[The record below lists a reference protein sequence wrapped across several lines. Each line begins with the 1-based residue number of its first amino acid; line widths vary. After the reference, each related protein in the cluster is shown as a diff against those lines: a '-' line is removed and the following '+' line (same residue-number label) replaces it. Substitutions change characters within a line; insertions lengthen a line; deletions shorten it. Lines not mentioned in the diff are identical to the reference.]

1 MSLRSTARALP
12 TMIRV
17 GFSEAVAYRAE
28 TIVWIAATTMPL
40 VMLALWHAVAR
51 EAPIDGAGGRYGAPQ
66 ITAYFLAMFV
76 VRQLTGSWAVWLM
89 NMEIRDGTLG
99 QRMLRPVHP
108 LVAYAISALAELPVR
123 GLLAVP
129 VASAALLIFAGGQLA
144 RDPALWAIWA
154 LSILGGWLITLF
166 ANLAIGCL
174 ALFIESSTKVMDVWL
189 ALYFVFSGY
198 LFPVDL
204 FPPALR
210 RATEWLPFRYQLG
223 LPVEIMTN
231 AYDVHTALVML
242 GRQWAMAAVMLAI
255 VALVWRAG
263 VKRFAAYGG

>member
-12 TMIRV
+12 TIIRV

-51 EAPIDGAGGRYGAPQ
+51 DAPVGRYGAPQ
-66 ITAYFLAMFV
+66 MTAYFLAMFV

-89 NMEIRDGTLG
+89 NMEIRDGTLA

-108 LVAYAISALAELPVR
+108 LVAYAVSALAELPVR

-129 VASAALLIFAGGQLA
+129 IASAALVVFAGDQLT
-144 RDPALWAIWA
+144 RSPALWGIWCV
-154 LSILGGWLITLF
+154 SILGGWLITLL

-174 ALFIESSTKVMDVWL
+174 ALFIESSTKIMDVWL

-210 RATEWLPFRYQLG
+210 SATNGLPFRYQLG
-223 LPVEIMTN
+223 LPVEIMTGT
-231 AYDVHTALVML
+231 YDVPAALAML
-242 GRQWAMAAVMLAI
+242 ARQWATVAVMLVI
-255 VALVWRAG
+255 VALVWRGG

>member
-1 MSLRSTARALP
+1 MRRTLSALP

-51 EAPIDGAGGRYGAPQ
+51 DAPVGRYGAAQ
-66 ITAYFLAMFV
+66 VTAYFLAMFV

-89 NMEIRDGTLG
+89 NMEIRDGTLA

-129 VASAALLIFAGGQLA
+129 IASVALIVFAGDQLA
-144 RDPALWAIWA
+144 RAPSLWVIWA
-154 LSILGGWLITLF
+154 LSLLGGWLITLF

-174 ALFIESSTKVMDVWL
+174 ALFVESSTKIMDVWL

-210 RATEWLPFRYQLG
+210 HATEWLPFRYQLG

-231 AYDVHTALVML
+231 VYDTQAAVVML
-242 GRQWAMAAVMLAI
+242 GRQWAMVAVMLAV
-255 VALVWRAG
+255 VAFVWRTG

>member
-1 MSLRSTARALP
+1 MSLRSTVRALP
-12 TMIRV
+12 TILRV

-28 TIVWIAATTMPL
+28 TIIWIAATTMPL

-51 EAPIDGAGGRYGAPQ
+51 DAPIGRWGAPQ
-66 ITAYFLAMFV
+66 VTAYFLAMFV

-89 NMEIRDGTLG
+89 NMEIRDGTLA
-99 QRMLRPVHP
+99 QRMLRPIHP
-108 LVAYAISALAELPVR
+108 LVAYAVSALAELPVR

-129 VASAALLIFAGGQLA
+129 VASVALVVFAGDQLA
-144 RDPALWAIWA
+144 RSPALWVVWA
-154 LSILGGWLITLF
+154 ASILGGWLITLL
-166 ANLAIGCL
+166 ANLTIGCL
-174 ALFIESSTKVMDVWL
+174 ALFIESSTKIMDVWL

-198 LFPVDL
+198 LFPVDM

-210 RATEWLPFRYQLG
+210 HANDWLPFRYQLG

-231 AYDVHTALVML
+231 TYDLETALAML
-242 GRQWAMAAVMLAI
+242 ARQWAMVGAMFAI
-255 VALVWRAG
+255 VALVWRSG

>member
-1 MSLRSTARALP
+1 MSLRRTLGALP

-51 EAPIDGAGGRYGAPQ
+51 DAPVGRYGAPQ
-66 ITAYFLAMFV
+66 VTAYFLAMFV

-89 NMEIRDGTLG
+89 NMEIRDGTLA

-129 VASAALLIFAGGQLA
+129 VASVALVFFAGDQLA
-144 RDPALWAIWA
+144 RDPALWAIWVA
-154 LSILGGWLITLF
+154 SILGGWLITLL

-174 ALFIESSTKVMDVWL
+174 ALFIESSAKVMDAWV
-189 ALYFVFSGY
+189 ALFFVFSGY
-198 LFPVDL
+198 MVPVEL
-204 FPPALR
+204 FPPWLR
-210 RATEWLPFRYQLG
+210 GVIDWLPFRYQLG
-223 LPVEIMTN
+223 LPVEIMTGMH
-231 AYDVHTALVML
+231 DRTSALGLL
-242 GRQWAMAAVMLAI
+242 GRQWLMFFVLTGI
-255 VALVWRAG
+255 VAVIWRRG
-263 VKRFAAYGG
+263 VRRFAAYGG